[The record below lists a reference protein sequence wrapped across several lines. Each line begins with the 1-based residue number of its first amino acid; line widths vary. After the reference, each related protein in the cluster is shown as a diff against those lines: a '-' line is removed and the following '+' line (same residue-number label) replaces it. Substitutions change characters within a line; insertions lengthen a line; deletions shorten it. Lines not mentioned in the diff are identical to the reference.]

1 MFNDNTLFT
10 DLSLSD
16 DNDDYDEENEHTTE
30 QLFNV
35 ARSGSSTYKP
45 ADYLYWY
52 TIWDVLF
59 VYYICLLFDDQLSDI

>member
-16 DNDDYDEENEHTTE
+16 DNDDYDEENEQMTE

-35 ARSGSSTYKP
+35 TRSGSSTYKP
-45 ADYLYWY
+45 ADYLY
-52 TIWDVLF
+52 
-59 VYYICLLFDDQLSDI
+59 